1 MTTENTLADDAA
13 ITLEDVWVQYKVR
26 SAHHYNIKRSLVN
39 ALTRRRETPEIITAL
54 QDVNLSIPKG
64 ARLGIVGPNGSG
76 KSTLLAVMSG
86 ALRPSRGSVSV
97 HGRVLALLG
106 GPDEG
111 LDPEQTGR
119 ENALSL
125 GVRLGES
132 PDGMR
137 SRIDDIH
144 EFSGLADRFEHPLYT
159 YSSGMQI
166 RLRFSTITSLK
177 PDVLLIDEGIGM
189 ADAEFNQ
196 RASQRLTAFLSNSG
210 TLVMASHSEGVIAE
224 HCDRLLVVDQ
234 GSAMAPKA

>member
-1 MTTENTLADDAA
+1 MTTQGVAGSLA
-13 ITLEDVWVQYKVR
+13 ISLNGVWVQYKLR
-26 SAHHYNIKRSLVN
+26 SAHDYNIKRSLVN
-39 ALTRRRETPEIITAL
+39 AITRRQETPEIITAL
-54 QDVNLSIPKG
+54 KDVDLEIPKG

-76 KSTLLAVMSG
+76 KSTLLSVMSG
-86 ALRPSRGSVSV
+86 ALRPSGGTVSV

-125 GVRLGES
+125 GVRLGDN
-132 PDGMR
+132 PDSMR
-137 SRIDDIH
+137 GRIEDIH
-144 EFSGLADRFEHPLYT
+144 EFSGLADRFDHPLYT
-159 YSSGMQI
+159 YSSGMQV

-196 RASQRLTAFLSNSG
+196 RASLRLSDFLSSSG
-210 TLVMASHSEGVIAE
+210 TLVMASHSQALIAE
-224 HCDRLLVVDQ
+224 HCDQRLVVEN
-234 GSAMAPKA
+234 GRATAETA

>member
-1 MTTENTLADDAA
+1 MTNDDAISNDLA
-13 ITLEDVWVQYKVR
+13 IQLDDVWVQYKVR
-26 SAHHYNIKRSLVN
+26 SAHHFNIKRSLVN
-39 ALTRRRETPEIITAL
+39 SLTRRKEEPEIITAL
-54 QDVNLSIPKG
+54 EGVSLSIPKG
-64 ARLGIVGPNGSG
+64 ARLGIIGPNGSG
-76 KSTLLAVMSG
+76 KSTLLSVMSG
-86 ALRPSRGSVSV
+86 ALRPSRGNVSV

-125 GVRLGES
+125 GIRLGES
-132 PDGMR
+132 PDNMR
-137 SRIDDIH
+137 SHIDDIH
-144 EFSGLADRFEHPLYT
+144 EFSGLGERFEHPLYT

-196 RASQRLTAFLSNSG
+196 RASKRLGSFLSSSG
-210 TLVMASHSEGVIAE
+210 TLVMASHSEGLIAE
-224 HCDRLLVVDQ
+224 HCDRRLIVENGKPVVP
-234 GSAMAPKA
+234 SS

>member
-1 MTTENTLADDAA
+1 MTNDDVIANDLAIQLD
-13 ITLEDVWVQYKVR
+13 DVWVQYKVR
-26 SAHHYNIKRSLVN
+26 SAHHFNIKRSLVN
-39 ALTRRRETPEIITAL
+39 SLTRRKEEPEIITAL
-54 QDVNLSIPKG
+54 EGVSLSIPKG

-76 KSTLLAVMSG
+76 KSTLLSVMSG
-86 ALRPSRGSVSV
+86 ALRPSRGNVSV

-125 GVRLGES
+125 GIRLGES
-132 PDGMR
+132 PDNMR
-137 SRIDDIH
+137 SHIDDIH
-144 EFSGLADRFEHPLYT
+144 EFSGLGERFEHPLYT

-196 RASQRLTAFLSNSG
+196 RASQRLAEFLSSSG
-210 TLVMASHSEGVIAE
+210 TLVMASHSEDVIAE
-224 HCDRLLVVDQ
+224 HCTDRLVVEK
-234 GSAMAPKA
+234 GRAVARKA